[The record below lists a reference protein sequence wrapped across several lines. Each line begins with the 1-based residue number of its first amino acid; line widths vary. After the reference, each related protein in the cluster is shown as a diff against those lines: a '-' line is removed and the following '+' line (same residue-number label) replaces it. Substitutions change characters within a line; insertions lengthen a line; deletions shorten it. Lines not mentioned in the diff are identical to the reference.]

1 MPPAKVQTPANSNET
16 ETVNAL
22 ELTSI
27 NALVSYTAYDKKVS
41 EAVVRHVFSSRF
53 GVDDIGQLPRNAY
66 EDAIRFLIDVQLDMM
81 Q

>member
-1 MPPAKVQTPANSNET
+1 MSARTTIAANSNQT
-16 ETVNAL
+16 DTLNAM

-27 NALVSYTAYDKKVS
+27 NALVAYAAYEKKVS
-41 EAVVRHVFSSRF
+41 EAVVRHVFSCRF
-53 GVDDIGQLPRNAY
+53 GVDEIEKLPRKAY